1 MELFSAHGVT
11 LTVAENGIATLAFS
25 RPPMNALS
33 RAIQDALGEA
43 AHVINSSPQV
53 RVVVLTGGEQ
63 VFAAGA
69 DIKEMANWSSEDAHA
84 NVGPMHSAF
93 DAVAAIDV
101 PVIAAIAG
109 FALGGGCELAMCA
122 DIRIAADTAVL
133 GQPEILLG
141 IIPGAGG
148 TQRLTALVGPGRA
161 ADLIFTGR
169 RVSADEACGMGL
181 VNEVVPAVQLHERA
195 YALAEQIADG
205 PSSAMRAA
213 KRAVA
218 AAGSLTQGLAVERA
232 EFAGLF
238 GQSDQSRG
246 FAAFLSKTAAD
257 FRADK

>member
-1 MELFSAHGVT
+1 MELYNANGVS
-11 LTVAENGIATLAFS
+11 VVVNDGGVATLAFS

-33 RAIQDALGEA
+33 RAVQDSLADA
-43 AHVINSSPQV
+43 ARAINSSPHI
-53 RVVVLTGGEQ
+53 RAVVLTGGEQ

-69 DIKEMANWSSEDAHA
+69 DVKEMATWSNEIAHSQ
-84 NVGPMHSAF
+84 VGPMHEAF
-93 DAVAAIDV
+93 DAVAAIEV

-161 ADLIFTGR
+161 SELIFTGR
-169 RVSADEACGMGL
+169 RVLAHEAQEMGL
-181 VNEVVPAVQLHERA
+181 VNEVVPAQALHQRA
-195 YALAEQIADG
+195 YELAEQIAAG
-205 PSSAMRAA
+205 PTTALRAA

-218 AAGSLTQGLAVERA
+218 AAGHLAAGLAVERT

-238 GQSDQSRG
+238 GSPDQARG
-246 FAAFLSKTAAD
+246 FAAFLSKSPAD
-257 FRADK
+257 FRADN